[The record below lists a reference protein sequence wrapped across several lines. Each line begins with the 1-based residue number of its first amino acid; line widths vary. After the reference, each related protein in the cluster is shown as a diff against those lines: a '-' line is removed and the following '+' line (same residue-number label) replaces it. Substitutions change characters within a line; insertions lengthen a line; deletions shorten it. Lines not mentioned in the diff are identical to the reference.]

1 VLLYRG
7 KLRHESAALLR
18 VSLPERR
25 ASSTLARSSLTR
37 SSLARSSLA
46 RSSLARSSLAQL
58 HSCSATLVLTLL
70 LVSYSLV
77 EPLSLAH

>member
-46 RSSLARSSLAQL
+46 RSSLAQL

>member
-1 VLLYRG
+1 MLLYRG

-25 ASSTLARSSLTR
+25 ASSTLARSSLT
-37 SSLARSSLA
+37 LSSLA

-58 HSCSATLVLTLL
+58 QSCSATLVLTLL

>member
-1 VLLYRG
+1 MLLYRG

-46 RSSLARSSLAQL
+46 RSSLAQL